1 MRYSRSFFERPAYT
15 VARELLGAK
24 LHHVVDGKEL
34 IGRIVET
41 EAYDQSDQA
50 CHGYRGMTERT
61 KPLFGHAAFSYVYFT
76 YGMHWCFN
84 VVTEREGFG
93 AAVLVRAV
101 EPVAG
106 IEEMRVRRKGIIKDH
121 ELTSGPA
128 RLTQAMEIAKA
139 ENNID
144 LLESDILFLTKGG
157 LIKGETVGVT
167 TRIGITK
174 DVELPWRFFIEG
186 NKFVSRGK
194 PSVLKA
200 EE

>member
-1 MRYSRSFFERPAYT
+1 MRYSRSFFERPAYV
-15 VARELLGAK
+15 VARELLGAE
-24 LHHVVDGKEL
+24 LHHVIDGKEL

-50 CHGYRGMTERT
+50 CHGYRGVTERT
-61 KPLFGHAAFSYVYFT
+61 KPLFGHAGFSYVYFT

-84 VVTEREGFG
+84 VVTEKEGHG

-101 EPVAG
+101 APIAG
-106 IEEMRVRRKGIIKDH
+106 IEEMRKRRKGITKDH

-128 RLTQAMEIAKA
+128 RLTLGMGIAKA
-139 ENNID
+139 ENSID
-144 LLESDILFLTKGG
+144 LLESDILFLAKGK
-157 LIKGETVGVT
+157 LAKGETVGVT

-174 DVELPWRFFIEG
+174 DVELPWRFFIDG